1 MDYLI
6 NLSNN
11 NTLQLKKYNDKYE
24 LSNTNRNKIANKY
37 FEYEQQLKQEN
48 WQKNYI
54 SIYKKY
60 FPFYTIVCFAFCIGF
75 IIKFRFDEFA
85 LAFFTAAYFT
95 LLQTWVWILKS
106 KKA

>member
-48 WQKNYI
+48 WQEMSYGSFKIETTNP
-54 SIYKKY
+54 SN
-60 FPFYTIVCFAFCIGF
+60 
-75 IIKFRFDEFA
+75 
-85 LAFFTAAYFT
+85 
-95 LLQTWVWILKS
+95 
-106 KKA
+106 